1 MNVSALAASFMF
13 YKGHDC
19 SDEAETV
26 QIGFDQLIWLNM
38 NIGVEALWTSAS
50 MSQYSVWVKYLNTV
64 KIRYSDFY
72 SSSIGIGNLSVTL
85 QLFN

>member
-19 SDEAETV
+19 SDDAETV
-26 QIGFDQLIWLNM
+26 QIRFDQLIWLNM

-50 MSQYSVWVKYLNTV
+50 MSQYSVFNTV

-72 SSSIGIGNLSVTL
+72 SSSIGIGNFTVI
-85 QLFN
+85 